1 MITAGLHKELYTAS
15 GESTLNVDLTLQKG
29 AVTSLFGAS
38 GVGKTM
44 MLRMLAGLEIPDG
57 GVIKYEDETW
67 FDAEQKCNL
76 AIARRR
82 VGFVFQD
89 YGLFPNMS
97 IEENLRFAVPDK
109 DVALIQYYLEVFGLA
124 SLKNRRAMEL
134 SGGQK
139 QRTAIARAL
148 VFQPGVLLLD
158 EPFTAQDKMMRD
170 VVGQEILKFTE
181 EHNTVTVLVTHE
193 MGAIF
198 QMATYIY
205 SIRDGLVA
213 AEGSVEDVFLEGS
226 TQRRNGVQ
234 GIVADIV
241 EREGREALLILINDQ
256 VLEIW
261 KDDVDG
267 HFERGDEVY
276 LALNPG
282 NAGVQLQKI

>member
-1 MITAGLHKELYTAS
+1 
-15 GESTLNVDLTLQKG
+15 
-29 AVTSLFGAS
+29 
-38 GVGKTM
+38 
-44 MLRMLAGLEIPDG
+44 
-57 GVIKYEDETW
+57 
-67 FDAEQKCNL
+67 
-76 AIARRR
+76 
-82 VGFVFQD
+82 
-89 YGLFPNMS
+89 
-97 IEENLRFAVPDK
+97 
-109 DVALIQYYLEVFGLA
+109 
-124 SLKNRRAMEL
+124 
-134 SGGQK
+134 
-139 QRTAIARAL
+139 
-148 VFQPGVLLLD
+148 
-158 EPFTAQDKMMRD
+158 
-170 VVGQEILKFTE
+170 
-181 EHNTVTVLVTHE
+181 